1 MTTTPA
7 PAAFWCLNTS
17 GRNRNGNPPATQKIF
32 FLRAC
37 PLYRILRREYCVGN
51 MNDTLEQWFAREI
64 LAHEQ
69 SLVRYLTRIWPNRDD
84 VPDLRQEV
92 YIRVFESAQKSRPEL
107 PKSFLFTTARHLM
120 TDRLRRSRIIF
131 IGARGDLDELNVLVD
146 ELSPEHHMTSIQE
159 LQQLAHAFDGL
170 PTQCRT
176 VMWLR
181 KVEQLSQKEVAA
193 QLGVHEKAVEKQVAR
208 GMRLLTAAVL
218 AGNEIAALNEQL
230 DASKSEFE
238 HG

>member
-1 MTTTPA
+1 
-7 PAAFWCLNTS
+7 
-17 GRNRNGNPPATQKIF
+17 
-32 FLRAC
+32 
-37 PLYRILRREYCVGN
+37 
-51 MNDTLEQWFAREI
+51 
-64 LAHEQ
+64 
-69 SLVRYLTRIWPNRDD
+69 
-84 VPDLRQEV
+84 
-92 YIRVFESAQKSRPEL
+92 
-107 PKSFLFTTARHLM
+107 M

-146 ELSPEHHMTSIQE
+146 ELSPEHHMTGIQE

-181 KVEQLSQKEVAA
+181 KVEQLSQREVAA
-193 QLGVHEKAVEKQVAR
+193 RLGVHEKAVEKQVAR

-218 AGNEIAALNEQL
+218 ADNAATGSSDPFDALN
-230 DASKSEFE
+230 SESE

>member
-1 MTTTPA
+1 MD
-7 PAAFWCLNTS
+7 
-17 GRNRNGNPPATQKIF
+17 
-32 FLRAC
+32 
-37 PLYRILRREYCVGN
+37 
-51 MNDTLEQWFAREI
+51 DTLEQWFAREI

-69 SLVRYLTRIWPNRDD
+69 SLVRYLTRVWPNRDD
-84 VPDLRQEV
+84 VPDLRQDI
-92 YIRVFESAQKSRPEL
+92 YIRIFECAQKTRPEL

-131 IGARGDLDELNVLVD
+131 IGARRDLDELNVLVD
-146 ELSPEHHMTSIQE
+146 ELSPEHHMTSIQD

-181 KVEQLSQKEVAA
+181 KVEQLSQREVAA
-193 QLGVHEKAVEKQVAR
+193 RLGVHEKAVEKQVAR

-218 AGNEIAALNEQL
+218 AGNAATGLNDQL
-230 DASKSEFE
+230 DALKNEFE
-238 HG
+238 RG

>member
-1 MTTTPA
+1 MATATGQRH
-7 PAAFWCLNTS
+7 FSSLNLP
-17 GRNRNGNPPATQKIF
+17 GRNRNQNPPFTLNIF
-32 FLRAC
+32 SLPAR
-37 PLYRILRREYCVGN
+37 PLYLLSGQEYCDRE

-69 SLVRYLTRIWPNRDD
+69 SLVRYLTRVWPNRDE
-84 VPDLRQEV
+84 VPDLRQDV
-92 YIRVFESAQKSRPEL
+92 YMRVFECAQKARPES
-107 PKSFLFTTARHLM
+107 PKAFLFTTARHLM

-131 IGARGDLDELNVLVD
+131 IGTRGDLDELNVLVD
-146 ELSPEHHMTSIQE
+146 EVSPEHHMTSIQE

-193 QLGVHEKAVEKQVAR
+193 QLGVQEKAVEKQVAR

-218 AGNEIAALNEQL
+218 AGIDVTGLRDERDQSTTE
-230 DASKSEFE
+230 SE